1 MPFNSKYSYI
11 IYPFSKYHKERERGM
26 AEKKRERVE
35 ENKFLLKELDKK
47 EREREK
53 HSHALSP
60 KILKEKEVV
69 IVEYLS
75 ISSTIHPPA
84 HILINLY
91 SLLSCFG
98 SSF

>member
-1 MPFNSKYSYI
+1 
-11 IYPFSKYHKERERGM
+11 M

-47 EREREK
+47 KREK

-75 ISSTIHPPA
+75 IPSTIHPPA